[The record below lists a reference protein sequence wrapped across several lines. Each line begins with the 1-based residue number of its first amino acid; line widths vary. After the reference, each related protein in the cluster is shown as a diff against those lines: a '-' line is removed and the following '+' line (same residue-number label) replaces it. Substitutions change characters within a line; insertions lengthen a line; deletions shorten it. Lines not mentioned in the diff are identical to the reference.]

1 MIITLKKKVRYFYK
15 KIIIQIFKQL
25 YNKPKLLGRNQIDNS
40 EYQFKIKLDN
50 KIYRIF
56 HLVEG
61 SIYTDSNDT
70 TAYVTKNK
78 NLSNASMQYAK
89 FDNINS
95 LNKSVSQNET
105 LSIGTPKIKKKING
119 NVLSLLSG
127 GASKDN
133 FTHWFTD
140 VIPRL
145 KIFNKK
151 FNFKIID
158 KYYVPSLK
166 YNFQLESL
174 NFLGIKKNQII
185 SSEEHK
191 HITANNIYATSHPCD
206 HHPTKVKKWSLDYI
220 KKIYLITGKRKKYKN
235 IFIDR
240 DQINLIDFKN
250 LKKSKSF
257 RVLLNE
263 IEIKKFLISKGFK
276 IIKPENY
283 SFLDQIKIFSNASC
297 VVGLYGAAMM
307 MITFCRRNTKI
318 LEIKPIK
325 GGNEFKNISKL
336 LKLRHRQIN
345 IKPLFKSSTPQN
357 GLLICSIKK
366 IKKELN
372 LKNL

>member
-40 EYQFKIKLDN
+40 EYQFKIKLNN

-78 NLSNASMQYAK
+78 NLSNESMQYAK

-151 FNFKIID
+151 FNF
-158 KYYVPSLK
+158 
-166 YNFQLESL
+166 N
-174 NFLGIKKNQII
+174 
-185 SSEEHK
+185 
-191 HITANNIYATSHPCD
+191 T
-206 HHPTKVKKWSLDYI
+206 
-220 KKIYLITGKRKKYKN
+220 
-235 IFIDR
+235 IF
-240 DQINLIDFKN
+240 N
-250 LKKSKSF
+250 
-257 RVLLNE
+257 
-263 IEIKKFLISKGFK
+263 
-276 IIKPENY
+276 
-283 SFLDQIKIFSNASC
+283 
-297 VVGLYGAAMM
+297 
-307 MITFCRRNTKI
+307 
-318 LEIKPIK
+318 
-325 GGNEFKNISKL
+325 
-336 LKLRHRQIN
+336 
-345 IKPLFKSSTPQN
+345 
-357 GLLICSIKK
+357 
-366 IKKELN
+366 LN
-372 LKNL
+372 L